1 MIIWNSRG
9 KKKYTV
15 VKTETRDYVLMD
27 CRDSLAGITQIIRN
41 LQADV
46 DCSMV
51 IYEFGKIRDVRR
63 KVTDGPI
70 YWFPIHPKRL
80 GNATE

>member
-1 MIIWNSRG
+1 
-9 KKKYTV
+9 
-15 VKTETRDYVLMD
+15 
-27 CRDSLAGITQIIRN
+27 
-41 LQADV
+41 
-46 DCSMV
+46 MV